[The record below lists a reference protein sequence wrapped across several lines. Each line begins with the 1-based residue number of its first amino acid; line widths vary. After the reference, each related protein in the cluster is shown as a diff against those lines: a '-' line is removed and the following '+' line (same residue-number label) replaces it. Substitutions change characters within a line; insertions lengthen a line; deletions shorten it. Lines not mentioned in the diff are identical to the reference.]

1 MDALAV
7 AARSDGVQ
15 RFTAR
20 VLSDNYPMRAI
31 LDRFGA
37 QWHRDDLG
45 VVTTVIDVP
54 ALRELSICRRS
65 CPSRSATW
73 PAR

>member
-1 MDALAV
+1 
-7 AARSDGVQ
+7 VQ

-31 LDRFGA
+31 LDSFGA
-37 QWHRDDLG
+37 VWERDDLG

-54 ALRELSICRRS
+54 KPPNPPFSPELTRQLRRVTSQVVKVFG
-65 CPSRSATW
+65 
-73 PAR
+73 